1 VLRKYNL
8 QWADDTHR
16 RSIGGSDCLNKGVSR
31 FSSRFGRMFGPADA
45 RPHFFND
52 FGPGMGYTIAS
63 FANKANNLLHD
74 TARGFCLT
82 QRIPL

>member
-1 VLRKYNL
+1 
-8 QWADDTHR
+8 
-16 RSIGGSDCLNKGVSR
+16 
-31 FSSRFGRMFGPADA
+31 MFGPADA